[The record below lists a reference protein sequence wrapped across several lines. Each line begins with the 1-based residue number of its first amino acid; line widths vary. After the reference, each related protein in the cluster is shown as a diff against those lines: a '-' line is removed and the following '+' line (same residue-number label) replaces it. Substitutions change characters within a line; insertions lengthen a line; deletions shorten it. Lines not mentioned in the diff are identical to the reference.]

1 MLIPTVGDCL
11 VRMRVVHHA
20 DDRQKLGAALKN
32 ARTYV
37 GLTQEHAAARLD
49 LTRNRLH
56 AIERGQAMPTAD
68 ELRLMMEL
76 YATDRDG
83 ETLGLPDLVDALHPD
98 DLAAVHHFAAILL
111 ADRRH
116 REHIETRRN
125 RLEQTRRDE
134 GD

>member
-37 GLTQEHAAARLD
+37 GLTQVLAAGRLD
-49 LTRNRLH
+49 MTRDRLH

-68 ELRLMMEL
+68 ELRLMMAL

-98 DLAAVHHFAAILL
+98 DLAAVHHLAAILL
-111 ADRRH
+111 TDRRH
-116 REHIETRRN
+116 REHLEKRKL
-125 RLEQTRRDE
+125 RLKQTARD